1 MTLELFKLE
10 GVYVWHTLIHMIPK
24 FPLSC
29 VAPPPHLPFSFSLN
43 VVTQPRISL
52 VLYSRHQFV
61 IK

>member
-29 VAPPPHLPFSFSLN
+29 VVFPPHLPFSFSLN
-43 VVTQPRISL
+43 VATQPVNLGL
-52 VLYSRHQFV
+52 V
-61 IK
+61 